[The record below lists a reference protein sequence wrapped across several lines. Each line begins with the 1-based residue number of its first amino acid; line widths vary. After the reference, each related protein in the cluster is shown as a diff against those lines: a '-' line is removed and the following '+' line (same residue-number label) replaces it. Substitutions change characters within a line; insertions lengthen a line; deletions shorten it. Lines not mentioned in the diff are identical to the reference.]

1 MWLGAANC
9 KEELNMS
16 NVKSAYKKLGKN
28 SFYDGMITSTTF
40 LGSLVNRIV
49 WRMNKDENKQYL
61 EKALSPIP
69 QDFNGNLLEVPV
81 GTGVLTMMSRAQ
93 HRVDETHIRRKTF
106 RRVCERN
113 SRA

>member
-1 MWLGAANC
+1 
-9 KEELNMS
+9 MS

-61 EKALSPIP
+61 EKTLKKHYRP
-69 QDFNGNLLEVPV
+69 
-81 GTGVLTMMSRAQ
+81 
-93 HRVDETHIRRKTF
+93 F
-106 RRVCERN
+106 RRILTAICLKCLSVREF
-113 SRA
+113 

>member
-40 LGSLVNRIV
+40 
-49 WRMNKDENKQYL
+49 
-61 EKALSPIP
+61 
-69 QDFNGNLLEVPV
+69 
-81 GTGVLTMMSRAQ
+81 
-93 HRVDETHIRRKTF
+93 F
-106 RRVCERN
+106 RLACKSYCMANE
-113 SRA
+113 